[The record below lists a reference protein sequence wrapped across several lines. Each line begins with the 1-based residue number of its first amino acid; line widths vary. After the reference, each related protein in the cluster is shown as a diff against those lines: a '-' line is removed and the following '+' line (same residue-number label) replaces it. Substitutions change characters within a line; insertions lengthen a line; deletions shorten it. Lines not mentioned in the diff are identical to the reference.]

1 MSEAKAL
8 VMTFV
13 IIGVIINI
21 ISIMLLA
28 FLMANE
34 GVGAIY
40 VIVVITLILDII
52 LLLGFFVLILAA
64 TRGE

>member
-8 VMTFV
+8 VMTFI
-13 IIGVIINI
+13 IIGWIMTV

-52 LLLGFFVLILAA
+52 LLFGFFVLILAA
-64 TRGE
+64 TRGD

>member
-1 MSEAKAL
+1 MSEVKAF
-8 VMTFV
+8 VMTLV
-13 IIGVIINI
+13 IIGCIMNI
-21 ISIMLLA
+21 ISILLIA
-28 FLMANE
+28 FIITNE

-64 TRGE
+64 TRGD